1 MSDLVRGRVH
11 PLRGQVGHLGPDA
24 VEVEGPVTVDA
35 DGKLGVLDVEPDGLR
50 TFDPHRDPNVTHRS
64 ANEGQTRFPR
74 VISGQPET
82 RSD

>member
-1 MSDLVRGRVH
+1 
-11 PLRGQVGHLGPDA
+11 
-24 VEVEGPVTVDA
+24 
-35 DGKLGVLDVEPDGLR
+35 
-50 TFDPHRDPNVTHRS
+50 VTHRS